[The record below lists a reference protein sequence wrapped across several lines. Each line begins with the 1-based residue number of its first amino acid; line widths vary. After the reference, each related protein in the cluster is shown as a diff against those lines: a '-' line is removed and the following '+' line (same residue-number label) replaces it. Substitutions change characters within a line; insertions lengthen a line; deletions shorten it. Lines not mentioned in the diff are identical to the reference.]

1 MDDQAAIARIEVSIG
16 KIDSRTE
23 KISERLAKVEQL
35 QGVDSER
42 LGSLILRMAE
52 ASLDAKEMAKRL
64 TELERFKDRIEPLA
78 MNQVPTLDSRVN
90 KIEDERWKVVFAG
103 VSMAILVVW
112 EIGKVLLPVFEK
124 AMK

>member
-1 MDDQAAIARIEVSIG
+1 
-16 KIDSRTE
+16 
-23 KISERLAKVEQL
+23 
-35 QGVDSER
+35 
-42 LGSLILRMAE
+42 
-52 ASLDAKEMAKRL
+52 
-64 TELERFKDRIEPLA
+64 